1 MTVPVLRL
9 DPDLGAGIDGARWEL
24 AERSCVAQTLEI
36 SRGAWD
42 ADSVAGSGFGLLV
55 VAGILSRRVVQNE
68 CHGAELVG
76 PGDLLR
82 PWDHVGDWASIPT
95 ESSWQVIERARVVV
109 LDEDFARRAARFP
122 EIALALIRRG
132 LLRSHYLATL
142 VAIISQRRIESRLN
156 MLFWH
161 LADRF
166 GQMRGQWVSVPVPL
180 THRLLSELVA
190 ARRPSVTTALSNL
203 QGREVLRREGSGW
216 LVRAPDPALRHELLS
231 KPDGLEA
238 ESIGARLS
246 A

>member
-1 MTVPVLRL
+1 MAVPVLSL
-9 DPDLGAGIDGARWEL
+9 DPDLGAGIDDPRRRKL
-24 AERSCVAQTLEI
+24 AERSCVAHTLEI
-36 SRGAWD
+36 SRGSWD

-55 VAGILSRRVVQNE
+55 VGGILSRRVIQNE

-95 ESSWQVIERARVVV
+95 ESSWLVIERARVAV

-142 VAIISQRRIESRLN
+142 IAIISQRRIESRLN

-166 GQMRGQWVSVPVPL
+166 GQMRGEWVSVPVPL

-203 QGREVLRREGSGW
+203 EGRGVLRREGSGW
-216 LVRAPDPALRHELLS
+216 LVRAPDAASRHEHLAEGN
-231 KPDGLEA
+231 GLA
-238 ESIGARLS
+238 TGTVAARL
-246 A
+246 